1 MIVVDDEDSGSVDGG
16 HVLASMGKANWNI
29 VLRPEFGV
37 AQRRPPWDSH
47 PPSSKAMLK
56 AMATQAN
63 SSEYRMISKRQECE
77 NMSSDRTPG

>member
-1 MIVVDDEDSGSVDGG
+1 
-16 HVLASMGKANWNI
+16 
-29 VLRPEFGV
+29 
-37 AQRRPPWDSH
+37 
-47 PPSSKAMLK
+47 MLK